1 MAVKNISD
9 LKRFQNK
16 LISKICPDTIIM
28 YRHIF
33 TFTNKK
39 LNSKVI
45 LITSDN
51 TNFGIKKLKD
61 LISKFGNLKLAG
73 IYKNKEIIG
82 ELSINSENELELII
96 NNTIINE
103 KDIDISE
110 KIVTLR

>member
-1 MAVKNISD
+1 MAVKNIRD

-16 LISKICPDTIIM
+16 LISKICIDTIMM

-39 LNSKVI
+39 LNTKVI
-45 LITSDN
+45 LVTSDN
-51 TNFGIKKLKD
+51 ADFGIKKLKD
-61 LISKFGNLKLAG
+61 LISKFGNLKLTG

-82 ELSINSENELELII
+82 ELSINSETELELII

-103 KDIDISE
+103 KDINISE
-110 KIVTLR
+110 KIIALR